1 MPVKNF
7 NTSFYLLKNVL
18 SYFPVFTFALSSVLV
33 MIMSFRLGRFAVDV
47 CSIAVGEETGALPFS
62 VLVPRECVC
71 GGGT

>member
-1 MPVKNF
+1 MYK
-7 NTSFYLLKNVL
+7 

-33 MIMSFRLGRFAVDV
+33 MITSFRLGRFAVDV